1 MLMLRGRREVLDISS
16 SGESGC
22 VFTGAGFQEV
32 FALVHV
38 RPRVEVSCGKN
49 HRLCRSC
56 LIK

>member
-38 RPRVEVSCGKN
+38 RPRVEVSCGRIIAYAG
-49 HRLCRSC
+49 HVS
-56 LIK
+56 